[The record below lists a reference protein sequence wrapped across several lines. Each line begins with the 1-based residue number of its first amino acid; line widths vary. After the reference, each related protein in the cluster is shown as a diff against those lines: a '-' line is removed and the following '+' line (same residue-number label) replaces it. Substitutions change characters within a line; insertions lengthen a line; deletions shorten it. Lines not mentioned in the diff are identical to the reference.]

1 MRAVDIIIKKRNKQ
15 ELTRQEIDYFINGY
29 TSGDILDY
37 QAAAWA
43 MAVLLNGMSERETT
57 DLTLAMAE
65 SGEILDL
72 SKVVPIAVDKHSTG
86 GVGDKTTLVVE
97 PIVAAC
103 GLPVG
108 KMSGRG
114 LGFTGGTL
122 DKMEAIPGFRVNLYT
137 QEFLEQLNR
146 VGLVLSGQTAVLAP
160 ADAKL
165 YALRDV
171 TGTVES
177 IPLIAS
183 SIMCKKI
190 AAGAQAIVM
199 DVKWGEGAFMGTLE
213 EARKLGEMMVAIAK
227 LAGREAVALLS
238 DMNQP
243 LGQMVGN
250 ALEVREAIE
259 TLQGGG
265 PQDLR
270 EHCLTVAAHMLV
282 LGRLV
287 ETEDQARQKAGATL
301 KDGSAW
307 QRFRNLVSA
316 QGGDVA
322 YVDDPQR
329 LPQAKHIETIA
340 APKSAYIKRMNARV
354 VGETTVLMGGGRAK
368 KDDKID
374 HSVGIEVFHKI
385 GSYVEQG
392 DPLFSVHAA
401 NLEQLAQAKEQLLE
415 AVSWSDQKVEPLP
428 LFYGVIR

>member
-1 MRAVDIIIKKRNKQ
+1 
-15 ELTRQEIDYFINGY
+15 
-29 TSGDILDY
+29 
-37 QAAAWA
+37 
-43 MAVLLNGMSERETT
+43 
-57 DLTLAMAE
+57 
-65 SGEILDL
+65 
-72 SKVVPIAVDKHSTG
+72 
-86 GVGDKTTLVVE
+86 VGDKTTLVVE